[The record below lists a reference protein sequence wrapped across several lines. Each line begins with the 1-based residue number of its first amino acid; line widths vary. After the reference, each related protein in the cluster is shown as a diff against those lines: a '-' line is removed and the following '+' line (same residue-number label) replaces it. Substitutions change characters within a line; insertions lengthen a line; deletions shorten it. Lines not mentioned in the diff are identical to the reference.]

1 MGGEAGSYSRSR
13 VGVMLSCLRGSES
26 FLTNVHRQLDP
37 RVEQENLLS
46 TYAGSELQGP
56 SCTLP

>member
-1 MGGEAGSYSRSR
+1 
-13 VGVMLSCLRGSES
+13 MLSCLRGSES

-37 RVEQENLLS
+37 RVEQESLLS